1 MMNKV
6 LMRILIVLGV
16 LVGLIVVAGVVL
28 NILVG
33 AQLNKTYAVPEVAI
47 TVPDDEISITRGQ
60 HLAEALVGCTDC
72 HGEDLGGGAVFD
84 DPAIALIYAPN
95 LTSGRGGIGDQLD
108 KEELV
113 RALRYGVDHDG
124 RSLLVMPSEA
134 IYNLSDEDLGAL
146 IAYVQTVPPVDRESP
161 ETSTTFL
168 GRILIGLGVFGELR
182 SAELI
187 DFEALRPPAPA
198 PGVVNVDSGKYLVA
212 ISGCAICHG
221 ENLGGGQS
229 TDPAAPPS
237 PNLTPG
243 GELAGWS
250 QEDFITTIRTGKT
263 PAGDELDAKF
273 MPWKSFAK
281 ATDDELSAIWVFLQS
296 LPAVSNAE

>member
-1 MMNKV
+1 MHK
-6 LMRILIVLGV
+6 LLKRILIVLGV
-16 LVGLIVVAGVVL
+16 LVGLIVLAGVAL

-33 AQLNKTYAVPEVAI
+33 VQLNKTYAVPEVVI
-47 TVPDDEISITRGQ
+47 TVPDDEASIARGQ

-108 KEELV
+108 EEELV

-134 IYNLSDEDLGAL
+134 IYNLSDEDLGAI
-146 IAYVQTVPPVDRESP
+146 IAYVQRVPSVDRESP
-161 ETSTTFL
+161 ETSQTFL
-168 GRILIGLGVFGELR
+168 GRVLMGLGVFGELR
-182 SAELI
+182 TAELI

-198 PGVVNVDSGKYLVA
+198 PAVVNVDSGKYLVA
-212 ISGCAICHG
+212 ISGCAICHS

-237 PNLTPG
+237 PNLTTG

-250 QEDFITTIRTGKT
+250 QEDFIATIRTGIT
-263 PAGDELDAKF
+263 PEGKELDANF
-273 MPWKSFAK
+273 MPWKSLAR

-296 LPAVSNAE
+296 LPPVDTSAR